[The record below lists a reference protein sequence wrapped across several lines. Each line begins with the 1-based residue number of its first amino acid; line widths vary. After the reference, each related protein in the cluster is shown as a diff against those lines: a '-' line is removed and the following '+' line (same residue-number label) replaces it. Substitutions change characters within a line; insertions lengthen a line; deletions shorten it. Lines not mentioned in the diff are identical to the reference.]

1 MTLRSMKNEKST
13 NDNSSFL
20 TTQSSLSE
28 APCTFAGPIAALL
41 PHILLMQVSLM
52 AAGLTG
58 SEIIRIGNQVSE
70 QVRQGANI
78 CNLTIGDFDSNIF
91 PIPASLNAG
100 ITQAYQ
106 AGHTNYPPAA
116 GMAELRQSV
125 ADFLKTRQGLD
136 YSPNDILVA
145 GGSRPL
151 IYATYRALVDPG
163 DRVIFPLPSWNNNH
177 YCHLTGATQ
186 VAVPTRPENNFM
198 PTAADLAPHLA
209 GATLLAL
216 CSPLNPTGT
225 VFTKAGLEEIC
236 DLVLAENKR
245 RGPDEKPLYVLY
257 DQIYWL
263 LTFGNTEHYDPVS
276 LRPELRDYVVYIDG
290 ISKCFAAT
298 GVRVGY
304 SFGPPAIIEKM
315 KSILGHVGAWAPK
328 AEQVATAHF
337 LPETAAVNNFIAGM
351 KSGLQGSLQALFNG
365 LKDLQ
370 AQGYPVDAVAPAG
383 AIYLTAKIDV
393 LGRTAP
399 DGTVLSTS
407 KELTSYLISEA
418 KLALVPFS
426 AFGSPASE
434 PWFRAS
440 VGAETVESIQAA
452 LPRLRAALDKLK

>member
-1 MTLRSMKNEKST
+1 
-13 NDNSSFL
+13 
-20 TTQSSLSE
+20 
-28 APCTFAGPIAALL
+28 
-41 PHILLMQVSLM
+41 M
-52 AAGLTG
+52 AAGLSG

-78 CNLTIGDFDSNIF
+78 CNLTIGDFDPTIF
-91 PIPASLNAG
+91 PIPAGLNQD

-106 AGHTNYPPAA
+106 AGETNYPPAA
-116 GMAELRQSV
+116 GLGELRQAVSE
-125 ADFLKTRQGLD
+125 FLKTRQGLSYGPD
-136 YSPNDILVA
+136 ELLVA

-151 IYATYRALVDPG
+151 IYATYRAIVDPG
-163 DRVIFPLPSWNNNH
+163 DRVVFPLPSWNNNH

-186 VAVPTRPENNFM
+186 VAVPTRPENDFM
-198 PTAADLAPHLA
+198 PTAADLAPHLV

-225 VFTKAGLEEIC
+225 VFTKAGLQEIC
-236 DLVLAENKR
+236 DLVLAENQR

-263 LTFGNTEHYDPVS
+263 LTFGNTEHHDPVS
-276 LRPELRDYVVYIDG
+276 LRPELRPYVIYIDG

-298 GVRVGY
+298 GVRVGF

-337 LPETAAVNNFIAGM
+337 LPETSAVDAYLADL
-351 KSGLQGSLQALFNG
+351 KTGLQASLQGLFDG

-383 AIYLTAKIDV
+383 AIYLTIKIDA

-399 DGTVLSTS
+399 DGQVLAST
-407 KELTSYLISEA
+407 KELTSYLIAEA

-452 LPRLRAALDKLK
+452 LPRLKAALDKLK

>member
-1 MTLRSMKNEKST
+1 
-13 NDNSSFL
+13 
-20 TTQSSLSE
+20 
-28 APCTFAGPIAALL
+28 
-41 PHILLMQVSLM
+41 MQVSQM
-52 AAGLTG
+52 AAGLSG

-78 CNLTIGDFDSNIF
+78 CNLTIGDFDPKIF
-91 PIPASLNAG
+91 PIPAELTTG
-100 ITQAYQ
+100 IIQAYQ

-116 GMAELRQSV
+116 GIVELRQAVS
-125 ADFLKTRQGLD
+125 DFLKARQGLA
-136 YSPNDILVA
+136 YGPNDMLIA

-177 YCHLTGATQ
+177 YCHLTGATP
-186 VAVPTRPENNFM
+186 VAVPTRPENDFM
-198 PTAADLAPHLA
+198 PTAADLAPHVA

-236 DLVLAENKR
+236 DLVIAENKLR
-245 RGPDEKPLYVLY
+245 APDEKPLYILY

-263 LTFGNTEHYDPVS
+263 LTFGGAQHFDPVS
-276 LRPELRDYVVYIDG
+276 LRPELRDYVIYIDG
-290 ISKCFAAT
+290 TSKCFAAT

-304 SFGPPAIIEKM
+304 SFGPTAIIEKM

-328 AEQVATAHF
+328 AEQVAAAHF
-337 LPETAAVNNFIAGM
+337 IPETAAVDAFLETMKAKLQHSLEALHAG
-351 KSGLQGSLQALFNG
+351 LLAL
-365 LKDLQ
+365 K
-370 AQGYPVDAVAPAG
+370 AEGYPVDAVAPAG
-383 AIYLTAKIDV
+383 AIYLTIKIDV

-399 DGTVLSTS
+399 DGTVLATT
-407 KELTSYLISEA
+407 KELTTYLIAEA

-440 VGAETVESIQAA
+440 VGAETVESIATA
-452 LPRLRAALDKLK
+452 LPRLKAALDKLK

>member
-1 MTLRSMKNEKST
+1 
-13 NDNSSFL
+13 
-20 TTQSSLSE
+20 
-28 APCTFAGPIAALL
+28 
-41 PHILLMQVSLM
+41 MQVSKM
-52 AAGLTG
+52 AAGLSG

-78 CNLTIGDFDSNIF
+78 CNLTIGDFDPQIF
-91 PIPASLNAG
+91 PIPAGLNTG

-106 AGHTNYPPAA
+106 AGQTNYPPAA
-116 GMAELRQSV
+116 GVGELREAIS
-125 ADFLKTRQGLD
+125 DFLKTRQGLT
-136 YSPNDILVA
+136 YGPNDILVA

-151 IYATYRALVDPG
+151 IYAAYRALIDPA

-177 YCHLTGATQ
+177 YCHLTGATP
-186 VAVPTRPENNFM
+186 VAVPTRPENDFM
-198 PTAADLAPHLA
+198 PTAAELAPHVA

-245 RGPDEKPLYVLY
+245 RGPDEKPLYILY

-263 LTFGNTEHYDPVS
+263 LTFGTAHHYDPVS
-276 LRPELRDYVVYIDG
+276 LRPELRDYVIYIDG
-290 ISKCFAAT
+290 TSKCFAAT

-304 SFGPPAIIEKM
+304 GFGPTAIIEKM

-337 LPETAAVNNFIAGM
+337 LPETAAVDAFLGGM
-351 KSGLQGSLQALFNG
+351 KSKLQHSLEALHAGLLAL
-365 LKDLQ
+365 K
-370 AQGYPVDAVAPAG
+370 AEGYPVDAVAPAG
-383 AIYLTAKIDV
+383 AIYLTIQIDV

-399 DGTVLSTS
+399 DGTLLATTA
-407 KELTSYLISEA
+407 ELTSYLISEA

-440 VGAETVESIQAA
+440 VGAETVESIASA
-452 LPRLRAALDKLK
+452 LPRLKAALDKLK

>member
-1 MTLRSMKNEKST
+1 
-13 NDNSSFL
+13 
-20 TTQSSLSE
+20 
-28 APCTFAGPIAALL
+28 
-41 PHILLMQVSLM
+41 MQVSQM
-52 AAGLTG
+52 AAGLSG

-78 CNLTIGDFDSNIF
+78 CNLTIGDFDPAIF
-91 PIPASLNAG
+91 PIPAELSTG
-100 ITQAYQ
+100 ITDAYR

-116 GMAELRQSV
+116 GILELRQAVS
-125 ADFLKTRQGLD
+125 AFLKTRQGLE
-136 YSPNDILVA
+136 YGPNDLLVA

-163 DRVIFPLPSWNNNH
+163 DRVVFPLPSWNNNH
-177 YCHLTGATQ
+177 YCHLTGATP
-186 VAVPTRPENNFM
+186 VAVPTTAENNFM

-225 VFTKAGLEEIC
+225 VFTKAGLQEIC
-236 DLVLAENKR
+236 DLVLAENQR
-245 RGPDEKPLYVLY
+245 RGPDEKPLYIMY

-263 LTFGNTEHYDPVS
+263 LTFGSTEHHDPVS
-276 LRPELRDYVVYIDG
+276 LRPELRPYVVYIDG

-304 SFGPPAIIEKM
+304 SFGPTAIIEKM

-337 LPETAAVNNFIAGM
+337 LPETAAVDAFVATM
-351 KSGLQGSLQALFNG
+351 KTNLQASLQAFFLG
-365 LKDLQ
+365 LKELQ
-370 AQGYPVDAVAPAG
+370 TQGYPVDAVAPAG
-383 AIYLTAKIDV
+383 AIYLTVKIDV

-399 DGTVLSTS
+399 DGTVLATTA
-407 KELTSYLISEA
+407 ELTTYLIAEA

-440 VGAETVESIQAA
+440 VGAETAESIQAA
-452 LPRLRAALDKLK
+452 LPRLQAALDKLK

>member
-1 MTLRSMKNEKST
+1 
-13 NDNSSFL
+13 
-20 TTQSSLSE
+20 
-28 APCTFAGPIAALL
+28 
-41 PHILLMQVSLM
+41 MQVSQM
-52 AAGLTG
+52 AAGLSG

-78 CNLTIGDFDSNIF
+78 CNLTIGDFDPAIF
-91 PIPASLNAG
+91 PIPAELSTG
-100 ITQAYQ
+100 ITDAYR

-116 GMAELRQSV
+116 GILELRQAVS
-125 ADFLKTRQGLD
+125 AFLKTRQGLE
-136 YSPNDILVA
+136 YGPNDLLVA

-163 DRVIFPLPSWNNNH
+163 DRVVFPLPSWNNNH
-177 YCHLTGATQ
+177 YCHLTGATP
-186 VAVPTRPENNFM
+186 VAVPTTAENNFM

-225 VFTKAGLEEIC
+225 VFTKAGLQEIC
-236 DLVLAENKR
+236 DLVLAENQR
-245 RGPDEKPLYVLY
+245 RGPDEKPLYIMY

-263 LTFGNTEHYDPVS
+263 LTFGSTEHHDPVS
-276 LRPELRDYVVYIDG
+276 LRPELRPYIVYIDG

-304 SFGPPAIIEKM
+304 SFGPTAIIEKM

-337 LPETAAVNNFIAGM
+337 LPETAAVDVFVATM
-351 KSGLQGSLQALFNG
+351 KTNLQTSLQAFFQG
-365 LKDLQ
+365 LKELQ
-370 AQGYPVDAVAPAG
+370 AKGYPVDAVAPAG
-383 AIYLTAKIDV
+383 AIYLTVKIDV
-393 LGRTAP
+393 LGRTAL
-399 DGTVLSTS
+399 DGTVLATTA
-407 KELTSYLISEA
+407 ELTTYLIAEA
-418 KLALVPFS
+418 QLALVPFS

-452 LPRLRAALDKLK
+452 LPRLQAALDKLR

>member
-1 MTLRSMKNEKST
+1 
-13 NDNSSFL
+13 
-20 TTQSSLSE
+20 
-28 APCTFAGPIAALL
+28 
-41 PHILLMQVSLM
+41 MQVSKM
-52 AAGLTG
+52 AAGLSG

-78 CNLTIGDFDSNIF
+78 CNLTIGDFDSAIF
-91 PIPASLNAG
+91 PIPAELNAG
-100 ITQAYQ
+100 IVKAYQ
-106 AGHTNYPPAA
+106 AGITNYPPAA
-116 GMAELRQSV
+116 GVVELREAV
-125 ADFLKTRQGLD
+125 AKFLQTRQGLT

-177 YCHLTGATQ
+177 YCHLVGATP
-186 VAVPTRPENNFM
+186 VTVPTYSENNFM
-198 PTAADLAPHLA
+198 PAAADLAPHLA

-236 DLVLAENKR
+236 DLVVAENQR
-245 RGPDEKPLYVLY
+245 RGPDEKPLYILY

-263 LTFGNTEHYDPVS
+263 LTFGDTQHFDPVS
-276 LRPELRDYVVYIDG
+276 LRPELRDYVIYIDG

-304 SFGPPAIIEKM
+304 GFGPAPIIEKM

-337 LPETAAVNNFIAGM
+337 LPEAATVDAYLTTM
-351 KSGLQGSLQALFNG
+351 KSHLDSSLESLFKGLQEMKAG
-365 LKDLQ
+365 
-370 AQGYPVDAVAPAG
+370 GYSVDAVAPAG
-383 AIYLTAKIDV
+383 AIYLTIKIDV

-399 DGTVLSTS
+399 DGTVLATTA
-407 KELTSYLISEA
+407 ELTSYLIAEA
-418 KLALVPFS
+418 QLALVPFS

-440 VGAETVESIQAA
+440 VGAETVESITAA
-452 LPRLRAALDKLK
+452 LPRLRAALDKLQ